1 MRGTDYVQLRAL
13 AQIVESGSFAR
24 AAEKLEVSP
33 SALSQIIRS
42 LEERLGVR
50 LLNRT
55 TRSVAVSEAGERLL
69 ARIGPALRELDA
81 AQDEI
86 ASLRTEPAGTLRI
99 NTPREPVSHLLAPK
113 LGAFTRRYPKITLD
127 LVIDDLLADIV
138 AQRFDAGIRLGEKLE
153 RDMVAVPLSGEVELM
168 VVGSPAYLAE
178 HGTPRH
184 PRDLAR
190 HRCINFRW
198 PSGKGLYRW
207 EFERKRRQLEVD
219 VEGPL
224 IVNNSDV
231 ALEAVLQGIGLAYL
245 FDFKVQRFIDA
256 GKLVRVLA
264 PWSPPFA
271 GFYLYHPSRKQIPP
285 ALRAFID
292 FFRYKPT

>member
-1 MRGTDYVQLRAL
+1 LRD
-13 AQIVESGSFAR
+13 AR
-24 AAEKLEVSP
+24 A
-33 SALSQIIRS
+33 
-42 LEERLGVR
+42 
-50 LLNRT
+50 
-55 TRSVAVSEAGERLL
+55 SVD
-69 ARIGPALRELDA
+69 DA
-81 AQDEI
+81 ASEGALQKLVREAQVD
-86 ASLRTEPAGTLRI
+86 LAGILQ
-99 NTPREPVSHLLAPK
+99 PRE
-113 LGAFTRRYPKITLD
+113 R
-127 LVIDDLLADIV
+127 
-138 AQRFDAGIRLGEKLE
+138 
-153 RDMVAVPLSGEVELM
+153 
-168 VVGSPAYLAE
+168 
-178 HGTPRH
+178 
-184 PRDLAR
+184 
-190 HRCINFRW
+190 
-198 PSGKGLYRW
+198 RW

-292 FFRYKPT
+292 FFRYKPK